1 MSPLLGLMIES
12 LVSVLLLLTIGYC
25 HMLNKRL
32 KMLRADEQSL
42 KATIAELIT
51 ATEIAERAIAGLKV
65 TVHECNDN
73 LTDQLTQATDICA
86 RLDTYIDVGES
97 VLRRLSQIAV
107 AAKAQP
113 DERPARPAVIS
124 LLAAASA
131 FSQRDR
137 TNGLAA

>member
-73 LTDQLTQATDICA
+73 LTDQLAQATDICA

-113 DERPARPAVIS
+113 EERPARPAVKS